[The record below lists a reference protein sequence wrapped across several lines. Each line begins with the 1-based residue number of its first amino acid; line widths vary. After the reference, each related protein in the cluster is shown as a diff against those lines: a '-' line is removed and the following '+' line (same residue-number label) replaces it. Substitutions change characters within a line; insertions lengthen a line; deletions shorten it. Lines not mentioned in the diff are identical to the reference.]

1 MEFQGLQTGLPDIF
15 TVILVLLVVFL
26 SWYSYKRY
34 SSISFSWKLIL
45 SSLRTFALLILLFL
59 FLNPFFK
66 TSREVTVKPK
76 IAVVLDASE
85 SVSINKGDYNGSAT
99 YPEVIANLRNAPSS
113 YDLEFFSFG
122 DQIQRTNPDD
132 FSSVYSKT
140 NIFNAIENIS
150 TSDVE
155 YATVILVSDGIITSG
170 KNPVILSQNTPFP
183 IHVIGIGDT
192 TKVKDVS
199 VQNVSTNGTGFTN
212 TVHQIT
218 ATVSQF
224 GFDNRTVSVH
234 LKSNG
239 QIIDTKSLELNE
251 DIEIY
256 NVQFETEL
264 ETPGLKQFQIE
275 LSETPT
281 EWSTD
286 NNNST
291 FSIEVLN
298 SKKSIL
304 HIASSIHPDVKTL
317 RSILGTDE
325 NIELSTYT
333 YLGSR
338 PAIKD
343 LYDTDAYDLIIIHG
357 KPSSNTELEFDL
369 SNVDTPTL
377 FVLLPNRE
385 SILSSEN
392 YDLISS
398 DSPAFYDVQMQ
409 QSTKESDHPILEL
422 DEVNMLN
429 FAPVQSSINA
439 FNNYPDALSLF
450 VSRYQNISTNSPVIS
465 VLEQGNLRRSEFNA
479 VGWFK
484 MYLSPNK
491 SEKKFIE
498 QLVLNLVD
506 WTSSNPDNRLLKIK
520 TSKNAYSTSELP
532 LINASLLNENGG
544 IESKGVIEVTITGD
558 DYTANY
564 TMDNLGNGNYQLQV
578 QNLPNGKYEFSAVA
592 RKGNREIDSQNGEF
606 LVSESSIELA
616 NTIRNDDLLANIA
629 SNSGGVFLDHSS
641 SDEIWNS
648 DDINS
653 TLIERNKIIE
663 DYIFPVKSIYWFI
676 LVLFLLGAEW
686 LSRKRFALP

>member
-1 MEFQGLQTGLPDIF
+1 VEFQGLQTGLPHIF

-45 SSLRTFALLILLFL
+45 SSLRAFALLILLFL

-85 SVSINKGDYNGSAT
+85 SVSINKGDYNGSST

-140 NIFNAIENIS
+140 NIFNAIENLS

-155 YATVILVSDGIITSG
+155 FASVILVSDGIITSG

-275 LSETPT
+275 LSETQT

-317 RSILGTDE
+317 RSILETDE

-338 PAIKD
+338 PAIED

-357 KPSSNTELEFDL
+357 KPSSNTESEFDL

-422 DEVNMLN
+422 DEVNILN

-479 VGWFK
+479 AGWFK

-491 SEKKFIE
+491 SERLFIE

-648 DDINS
+648 DDINRS
-653 TLIERNKIIE
+653 LIERNEIIE

>member
-1 MEFQGLQTGLPDIF
+1 M
-15 TVILVLLVVFL
+15 
-26 SWYSYKRY
+26 
-34 SSISFSWKLIL
+34 
-45 SSLRTFALLILLFL
+45 
-59 FLNPFFK
+59 
-66 TSREVTVKPK
+66 
-76 IAVVLDASE
+76 
-85 SVSINKGDYNGSAT
+85 
-99 YPEVIANLRNAPSS
+99 
-113 YDLEFFSFG
+113 
-122 DQIQRTNPDD
+122 
-132 FSSVYSKT
+132 
-140 NIFNAIENIS
+140 
-150 TSDVE
+150 
-155 YATVILVSDGIITSG
+155 
-170 KNPVILSQNTPFP
+170 
-183 IHVIGIGDT
+183 
-192 TKVKDVS
+192 
-199 VQNVSTNGTGFTN
+199 
-212 TVHQIT
+212 
-218 ATVSQF
+218 
-224 GFDNRTVSVH
+224 
-234 LKSNG
+234 
-239 QIIDTKSLELNE
+239 
-251 DIEIY
+251 
-256 NVQFETEL
+256 
-264 ETPGLKQFQIE
+264 
-275 LSETPT
+275 
-281 EWSTD
+281 
-286 NNNST
+286 
-291 FSIEVLN
+291 
-298 SKKSIL
+298 
-304 HIASSIHPDVKTL
+304 
-317 RSILGTDE
+317 
-325 NIELSTYT
+325 
-333 YLGSR
+333 
-338 PAIKD
+338 
-343 LYDTDAYDLIIIHG
+343 
-357 KPSSNTELEFDL
+357 
-369 SNVDTPTL
+369 
-377 FVLLPNRE
+377 LPNRE

-422 DEVNMLN
+422 DEVNILN

-479 VGWFK
+479 AGWFK

-491 SEKKFIE
+491 SERLFIE

-653 TLIERNKIIE
+653 SLIERNEIIE